1 MPQLTLTLAELATI
15 TGAAITLALL
25 PGADLA
31 KLALAVLYRKAGI
44 SPAYAESVQ
53 DGVDVPWTQARHRA
67 FITGYTPSNRTR
79 RTLEALGLE
88 S

>member
-1 MPQLTLTLAELATI
+1 MPELTLTLTQLGLV

-31 KLALAVLYRKAGI
+31 KLGLAVLYRRVGI

-53 DGVDVPWTQARHRA
+53 AGEDVDPSEADG
-67 FITGYTPSNRTR
+67 
-79 RTLEALGLE
+79 EEE
-88 S
+88 SD

>member
-15 TGAAITLALL
+15 TGAAIALALL

-31 KLALAVLYRKAGI
+31 KLALAIIYRKAGI

-53 DGVDVPWTQARHRA
+53 DGDDVD
-67 FITGYTPSNRTR
+67 PS
-79 RTLEALGLE
+79 EADGGE
-88 S
+88 SD

>member
-1 MPQLTLTLAELATI
+1 MTEITLTLVQLTTI
-15 TGAAITLALL
+15 IGAAISLALL

-53 DGVDVPWTQARHRA
+53 DGEDVDPSDA
-67 FITGYTPSNRTR
+67 TGESN
-79 RTLEALGLE
+79 
-88 S
+88 

>member
-1 MPQLTLTLAELATI
+1 MAELTLTLVQLALI

-31 KLALAVLYRKAGI
+31 KLGLAVLYRKAGI

-53 DGVDVPWTQARHRA
+53 EGDDVD
-67 FITGYTPSNRTR
+67 PS
-79 RTLEALGLE
+79 EANGDE
-88 S
+88 SD